1 MFKVLTR
8 KFSYVEHFALMD
20 GRLVLCGLA
29 VSVAMF
35 ALLWDWLNPFPLSRY
50 KYHRVVSSSKN
61 LHKFSYFCALS
72 QRMHSR
78 QRVAVACTAG
88 VKMAH
93 YRD

>member
-50 KYHRVVSSSKN
+50 KYHKESCLALRTCIN
-61 LHKFSYFCALS
+61 LVIFVTPF
-72 QRMHSR
+72 M
-78 QRVAVACTAG
+78 
-88 VKMAH
+88 
-93 YRD
+93 